1 MGRLTKLHI
10 NGIKPIRR
18 IPSIVVYVPDTV
30 ARTGGP
36 WVRRLGSAGAQILE
50 PAIASRMVRMP
61 RSGVRFSTERI
72 EKIKKL
78 LATTDLSLGEIAE
91 RMDCSRAAVASIN
104 AKWRIRIYGKKR
116 NSWKVNKHF
125 ANKS

>member
-1 MGRLTKLHI
+1 
-10 NGIKPIRR
+10 
-18 IPSIVVYVPDTV
+18 
-30 ARTGGP
+30 
-36 WVRRLGSAGAQILE
+36 
-50 PAIASRMVRMP
+50 MP

-72 EKIKKL
+72 EKIKRL

-116 NSWKVNKHF
+116 NSWKLNKDF
-125 ANKS
+125 AKKS